1 MPKIKDSEPR
11 CPLRAWR
18 KAYGLTQAAVARKL
32 GIDPSQ
38 VSRQESCGRIGMT
51 YLALYA
57 KAYGVGLDDLLSGPQ
72 QLES

>member
-1 MPKIKDSEPR
+1 MPKIKDTEPR
-11 CPLRAWR
+11 VPLKAWR
-18 KAYGLTQAAVARKL
+18 KAYGLSQTAVARKL
-32 GIDPSQ
+32 GVDPSQ

-57 KAYGVGLDDLLSGPQ
+57 QAYGVGIDDLLSGPP